1 MSLRLRIHREL
12 LNFVFELENEGTVL
26 LNESTPLTDE
36 SDEELRSSLRELQEA
51 LGPSPWLN
59 PDPDRSE
66 GARASLSRVLG
77 QQLSARMREAL
88 AAGGTLV
95 LQTTDRSLPW
105 ELAELP
111 GQGALGL
118 LRPLTRQFV
127 PPPADVPRS
136 AGRGVLLADCQG
148 LLPWSKAEADQ
159 IARTLKDV
167 LPCQVLSGP
176 ESDQLALMGALN
188 QGGTSL
194 LHLWAYAGGQ
204 GPDATVYLSD
214 RPVTR
219 DDLRELVLG
228 RLPELVVLSL
238 YPAVGQSAPRPLLEP
253 LASWAQL
260 LTGLGARSVVGWL
273 WDVAHAE
280 RFLLPFYQGLVQ
292 GLPVAQALLES
303 RRRPQGQ
310 SDPWLASQAFVLF
323 GDPET
328 RLTASAVPAALVSPA
343 TVESNFAPLYQLV
356 CTGGPEQGRKIPLFP
371 QALEEGQVI
380 TLGSSGL
387 KPNEIELEDPELP
400 NRAASLQL
408 KENGLLLISMPGADV
423 RVNGLAVRQVFL
435 FGGESIEL
443 GSTQLS
449 FQRASGAPRSGEKA
463 ILEGRFFLRV
473 TKGIQA
479 DLNKSFPLKQGVSVL
494 GRLAECAIVLHDP
507 TVSRQHVFFSLQ
519 DEVRV
524 APVGSATT
532 VVNGVILERER
543 ELQPGDLLQLSES
556 TVLKFL
562 DARSKS

>member
-1 MSLRLRIHREL
+1 MSFRLRIQREL
-12 LNFVFELENEGTVL
+12 LNFVLELEQEGSVL
-26 LNESTPLTDE
+26 LTESIPLTDAT
-36 SDEELRSSLRELQEA
+36 DELLSTHLGELQVA
-51 LGPSPWLN
+51 LSPSPWV
-59 PDPDRSE
+59 DPE
-66 GARASLSRVLG
+66 PTRAAQAAANLARVLG
-77 QQLSARMREAL
+77 QQLSERMREAL
-88 AAGGTLV
+88 SGGGTLI
-95 LQTTDRSLPW
+95 LETADRTLPW

-111 GQGALGL
+111 GHGPLGQL
-118 LRPLTRQFV
+118 WSLTRQLA
-127 PPPADVPRS
+127 PPPTDSPRS
-136 AGRGVLLADCQG
+136 TGRGVLLADSQG
-148 LLPWSKAEADQ
+148 LLPWSTAEAQ
-159 IARTLKDV
+159 QVARALKEV
-167 LPCQVLSGP
+167 MPCQVLSGP

-204 GPDATVYLSD
+204 GLDATIHLSD

-238 YPAVGQSAPRPLLEP
+238 YPGVGSSPRPLLEP
-253 LASWAQL
+253 LTSWAQL

-280 RFLLPFYQGLVQ
+280 RFWVPFYQSLSQ
-292 GLPVAQALLES
+292 GVPVAQALLET
-303 RRRPQGQ
+303 RRRLQGQ
-310 SDPWLASQAFVLF
+310 PDPWLASQAMVLF

-328 RLTASAVPAALVSPA
+328 RLTASQAPAMISLA
-343 TVESNFAPLYQLV
+343 TVESSFAPLYQLV

-380 TLGSSGL
+380 TLGAPGL

-408 KENGLLLISMPGADV
+408 RENGLQLSSLPGADV
-423 RVNGLAVRQVFL
+423 KVNGLAVRQVFL

-443 GSTQLS
+443 GSTRLE
-449 FQRASGAPRSGEKA
+449 FQRASAAPKQGEKA

-473 TKGIQA
+473 TRGTPA

-494 GRLAECAIVLHDP
+494 GRLADCAIVLHDP
-507 TVSRQHVFFSLQ
+507 TVSRQHAFFTLQ

-543 ELQPGDLLQLSES
+543 ELQPGDLLQLSEN

-562 DARSKS
+562 DARSQS

>member
-1 MSLRLRIHREL
+1 MSFRLRIQREL
-12 LNFVFELENEGTVL
+12 LNFVLELEQEGSVL
-26 LNESTPLTDE
+26 LTESVPLTDA
-36 SDEELRSSLRELQEA
+36 SDALLGTSLGELQES
-51 LGPSPWLN
+51 LSPPPWV
-59 PDPDRSE
+59 DPEPGRT
-66 GARASLSRVLG
+66 AQAAASLARVLG
-77 QQLSARMREAL
+77 QQLSERVREAL
-88 AAGGTLV
+88 SGAGTLV
-95 LQTTDRSLPW
+95 LETADRTLPW

-111 GQGALGL
+111 GHGSLGQL
-118 LRPLTRQFV
+118 WALTRQFG
-127 PPPADVPRS
+127 PPTTESPR
-136 AGRGVLLADCQG
+136 ATGRGVLLADTQG
-148 LLPWSKAEADQ
+148 LLPWSTAEAQ
-159 IARTLKDV
+159 QVARALKDV
-167 LPCQVLSGP
+167 IPCQVLSGP

-194 LHLWAYAGGQ
+194 LHLWAHAAGQ
-204 GPDATVYLSD
+204 GLDATIYLSD
-214 RPVTR
+214 RPITR
-219 DDLRELVLG
+219 EDLRELVLG

-238 YPAVGQSAPRPLLEP
+238 YPAVGGSTPRPLLEP

-280 RFLLPFYQGLVQ
+280 RFWVPFYQGLAQ
-292 GLPVAQALLES
+292 GVPVGQALLET
-303 RRRPQGQ
+303 RRRLQGLP
-310 SDPWLASQAFVLF
+310 DPWLASQAFVLF
-323 GDPET
+323 GDSET
-328 RLTASAVPAALVSPA
+328 RLTASQAPSLVSLA

-380 TLGSSGL
+380 TLGAPGL

-408 KENGLLLISMPGADV
+408 RENGLQLSSLPGADV
-423 RVNGLAVRQVFL
+423 KVNGLAVRQVFL

-443 GSTQLS
+443 GSTRLE
-449 FQRASGAPRSGEKA
+449 FQRASGAPKQGEKA

-473 TKGIQA
+473 TRGTPA

-494 GRLAECAIVLHDP
+494 GRLADCAIVLNDP
-507 TVSRQHVFFSLQ
+507 TVSRQHVFFTLQ

-562 DARSKS
+562 DARSQS